1 MYVSPEVGPA
11 VRREKLRPRKPYIP
25 PKFVEEFEPIGSIP
39 SQFMEGF
46 EPIGSIPSQF
56 MEEFEPIG
64 SIPSQFME
72 EFEPIGSTPS
82 PNLEGMQGLRG
93 GSFSLRTD
101 GPTSGDGPA

>member
-64 SIPSQFME
+64 S
-72 EFEPIGSTPS
+72 TPS

-101 GPTSGDGPA
+101 GSTSGDGPA

>member
-56 MEEFEPIG
+56 MEEFEP
-64 SIPSQFME
+64 
-72 EFEPIGSTPS
+72 PS
-82 PNLEGMQGLRG
+82 PNLGGMQGLRG